1 MNGLLSKE
9 DLVNPYTSVKNNKTP
24 HLTFLLSFIHD
35 FQGTVDCFGSLKT
48 QERMKGKNVHNFA
61 KKESCTVYT
70 KENDDSKCEFGKHH

>member
-1 MNGLLSKE
+1 MPLSRIIKH
-9 DLVNPYTSVKNNKTP
+9 LSVHP
-24 HLTFLLSFIHD
+24 TFLLSFIHD